1 MAIPDGFDRHRVDHV
16 TELGRSRGESL
27 SPTVISAD
35 RDLVNDLHPGGG
47 AVVAEMLERARRTQN
62 LLGRGPDVYG
72 LIHADLHQGNYLFH
86 GDEVRV
92 IDFDDCGWGHFAY
105 DLAVTVS
112 ELEHLPRQATL
123 REALIA
129 GYRSVRPL
137 SAEQEAAVDD
147 FVALRQLQLALWAV
161 EHREQPMFA
170 NSWKAD
176 LLHTLD
182 RLR

>member
-1 MAIPDGFDRHRVDHV
+1 M
-16 TELGRSRGESL
+16 
-27 SPTVISAD
+27 
-35 RDLVNDLHPGGG
+35 
-47 AVVAEMLERARRTQN
+47 
-62 LLGRGPDVYG
+62 
-72 LIHADLHQGNYLFH
+72 
-86 GDEVRV
+86 
-92 IDFDDCGWGHFAY
+92 
-105 DLAVTVS
+105 TVS

-123 REALIA
+123 REALIT

-170 NSWKAD
+170 RSWKAD